1 MGKRNQ
7 SLKKFFSQAKFCGSF
22 NSKNKIQNDESIDEY
37 CFIGRSNVGKSSII
51 NSITNNHSLAKISK
65 TPGRTQTIN
74 FFSLKNHLYIVDLP
88 GYGYAKVSKVIQQQ
102 LIELINNYL
111 KYHNALKHI
120 FILID
125 TKVGIKNSDMDIFD
139 LIYNYEKKFSI
150 IGTKIDKSSK
160 SYIEHQKQ
168 SILTLMKN
176 YPKSFS
182 EIFFTSSKTYEGII
196 DVQKQIYQLSQNK

>member
-1 MGKRNQ
+1 MVKGNQ
-7 SLKKFFSQAKFCGSF
+7 NLKKFFSQAKFFSSF
-22 NSKNKIQNDESIDEY
+22 NSENNIESDKSIYEY

-51 NSITNNHSLAKISK
+51 NSLTNNRSLAKISK

-102 LIELINNYL
+102 LRELINNYL
-111 KYHNALKHI
+111 KYRNTLKHI
-120 FILID
+120 FVLID
-125 TKVGIKNSDMDIFD
+125 SKVGIKNSDIDIFD
-139 LIYNYEKKFSI
+139 LIYVYEKRFSI
-150 IGTKIDKSSK
+150 IFTKTDKSTI
-160 SYIEHQKQ
+160 SYIEQQKH

-182 EIFFTSSKTYEGII
+182 DIYFTSSKTKDGII
-196 DVQKQIYQLSQNK
+196 DVQKQIYQLSQSK